1 MATTAIGLPIFEGK
15 ATDDIDTF
23 VRLYMGYLDTI
34 NLNPYAAGGPPE
46 SWKRAMGKNWE
57 LSGITSRGGANL
69 AAFVALVI
77 PEGVGGPNAGTYV
90 NGSEAHVYATDAAN
104 ALVTIRAA
112 FIPTHDLIGGDK
124 AWGRAGARPTDRVA
138 PATADAGVAAA
149 NNHPIVF
156 PAEKFSNLNP
166 DDLVKHLRNLERRR
180 AEMRL
185 GLQDRNR
192 RLQADY
198 SDVTQPP
205 LGKQEPVV
213 LTSKSSGVTQEQLQE
228 LLKAQ
233 AEELTK
239 NFQVQFKQL
248 QAQPVRNPP
257 VYRQQI
263 RPV

>member
-1 MATTAIGLPIFEGK
+1 M
-15 ATDDIDTF
+15 
-23 VRLYMGYLDTI
+23 
-34 NLNPYAAGGPPE
+34 
-46 SWKRAMGKNWE
+46 
-57 LSGITSRGGANL
+57 
-69 AAFVALVI
+69 
-77 PEGVGGPNAGTYV
+77 
-90 NGSEAHVYATDAAN
+90 
-104 ALVTIRAA
+104 
-112 FIPTHDLIGGDK
+112 GGDK
-124 AWGRAGARPTDRVA
+124 AWGRAGARPTNRA
-138 PATADAGVAAA
+138 TPATADAGVAAN

-156 PAEKFSNLNP
+156 P
-166 DDLVKHLRNLERRR
+166 VKHLRNLERRR

-248 QAQPVRNPP
+248 QARPVHNPP

-263 RPV
+263 KPRAPNLTRQIG